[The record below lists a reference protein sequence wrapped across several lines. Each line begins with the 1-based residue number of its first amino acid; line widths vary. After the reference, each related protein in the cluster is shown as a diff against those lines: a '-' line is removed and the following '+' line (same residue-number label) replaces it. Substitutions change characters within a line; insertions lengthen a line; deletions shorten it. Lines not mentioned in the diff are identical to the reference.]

1 MATPSIPL
9 EAEMTLSRNK
19 LSDYKRRRSRR
30 FRCGLATLGR
40 IQFPNR
46 SDILDAFVY
55 NLSEN
60 GIGLNMTE
68 SLNSGQEI
76 VIRIRVANETQPIQ
90 LTAHVMHC
98 TQELDRSW
106 RVGCEFT
113 NPLSPELVDK
123 ILG

>member
-9 EAEMTLSRNK
+9 EAELTLFRNK
-19 LSDYKRRRSRR
+19 LSGFKRRRSRR

-40 IQFPNR
+40 IQFANR
-46 SDILDAFVY
+46 GDLLDAFVY

-68 SLNSGQEI
+68 SLESGQEI
-76 VIRIRVANETQPIQ
+76 MIRIRVASEPEPYQ
-90 LTAHVMHC
+90 LDAVVVHC
-98 TQELDRSW
+98 TQEVDRSW
-106 RVGCEFT
+106 RVGCEFP
-113 NPLSPELVDK
+113 NPLSPDVVDK